1 MATRKIA
8 AKWNPFARV
17 GPPVAA
23 VFTIGTEATNVI
35 NVGVQL
41 KDGNGK
47 NLTVRAS
54 VRAYLSDD
62 SHGDNLIAT
71 VTSGAVAIG
80 TDGVLIDSGN
90 VAKKTFLLTSEANGH
105 LDINMTEAG
114 VKTVYLVI
122 VLPDGTLKVS
132 PAITWA

>member
-71 VTSGAVAIG
+71 VTSG
-80 TDGVLIDSGN
+80 VLIDSGN